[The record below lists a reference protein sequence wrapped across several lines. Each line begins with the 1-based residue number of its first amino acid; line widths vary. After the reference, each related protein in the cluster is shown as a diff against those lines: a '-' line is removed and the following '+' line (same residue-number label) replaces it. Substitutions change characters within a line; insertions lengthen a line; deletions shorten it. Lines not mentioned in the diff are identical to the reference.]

1 MGQSPQKAQRAEFR
15 NIGISDLRNYRLPLA
30 GKVSILHRIS
40 GLGLFLFLPLIMA
53 LIVSVFTSEQKFAV
67 AQGIMANPLVKI
79 VLLGLIWAILHH
91 AVAGIRYILIDLHYK
106 VSKEGGHQ
114 TAVVVLIISLALT
127 ALFAFKLFA

>member
-40 GLGLFLFLPLIMA
+40 GLGLFLFLPLVMA
-53 LIVSVFTSEQKFAV
+53 LIVSVFTSEHKFATIHSV
-67 AQGIMANPLVKI
+67 LANPLVKI
-79 VLLGLIWAILHH
+79 IVLGLIWAILHH
-91 AVAGIRYILIDLHYK
+91 AIAGIRYILLDMHYK

-114 TAVVVLIISLALT
+114 TALVVLIISLALT
-127 ALFAFKLFA
+127 ALFAVKLFA

>member
-1 MGQSPQKAQRAEFR
+1 MGQSPQKAQRTEFR
-15 NIGISDLRNYRLPLA
+15 NIGVSDLRNYRLPLA

-67 AQGIMANPLVKI
+67 AQGIMANPFVKI
-79 VLLGLIWAILHH
+79 VLLGLIWAIMHH
-91 AVAGIRYILIDLHYK
+91 AIAGIRYILIDLHYK

-114 TAVVVLIISLALT
+114 TAVVVMVISLALT
-127 ALFAFKLFA
+127 ALFAVKLFA

>member
-53 LIVSVFTSEQKFAV
+53 LIVSVFTSEQKFAT
-67 AQGIMANPLVKI
+67 AHSILTNPLVKI
-79 VLLGLIWAILHH
+79 ILLGLIWAILHH

-114 TAVVVLIISLALT
+114 TALVVLIISLALT
-127 ALFAFKLFA
+127 ALFAVKLFA

>member
-53 LIVSVFTSEQKFAV
+53 LIVAVFTSEQKFAV
-67 AQGIMANPLVKI
+67 AHNILTNPLVKNYPFGFD
-79 VLLGLIWAILHH
+79 LGDYASCGCGYSLYFDGH
-91 AVAGIRYILIDLHYK
+91 AL
-106 VSKEGGHQ
+106 
-114 TAVVVLIISLALT
+114 
-127 ALFAFKLFA
+127 